1 MEKRHAAKE
10 QRQESDGYSV
20 GSRLGGS
27 VSLPERTLWGCL
39 CIQIA
44 GTDLSPSTPYSPCQY
59 HSTIAPYSF
68 IHLPPTLYN
77 AFLPVHQF
85 SPVSIIPPLPYTH
98 LYLNT
103 VLIRRTVNVQISVQ
117 HWPQQYRHRGN
128 KQEILSLS
136 LLIHRR
142 GASPASLRCDCRL
155 HVCTTAPLCLPLGS
169 IIHRP

>member
-85 SPVSIIPPLPYTH
+85 SPVIIIPPLLHTH
-98 LYLNT
+98 SFTYHPRCIMLFSQY
-103 VLIRRTVNVQISVQ
+103 ISFPLLVSF
-117 HWPQQYRHRGN
+117 HHYP
-128 KQEILSLS
+128 ILTFTSTLFS
-136 LLIHRR
+136 SE
-142 GASPASLRCDCRL
+142 GQ
-155 HVCTTAPLCLPLGS
+155 
-169 IIHRP
+169 